1 MLSLV
6 LSTVAFFVASH
17 FIKRHFDAM
26 TLPKGMTRSI
36 LVFSLALAISYVIAL
51 IADKLFD

>member
-6 LSTVAFFVASH
+6 LSTVAFFVASY

-26 TLPKGMTRSI
+26 ALPKGMTRSM
-36 LVFSLALAISYVIAL
+36 LAFSLALAISYAIAF
-51 IADKLFD
+51 IADKVLP